1 MCRSQKKWH
10 MTKEDYY
17 VFALMDLASL
27 IKDLGVP
34 RILEDFRLSY
44 PKEYQQLV
52 LGVLERLPK

>member
-1 MCRSQKKWH
+1 

-17 VFALMDLASL
+17 PFALMDLASL
-27 IKDLGVP
+27 IRDLGVP
-34 RILEDFRLSY
+34 RILEDFRLNY